1 MTKIEDVY
9 MLEINTKLD
18 HQCLKQIYQEGLSRL
33 PIYERTKNNIVGVLM
48 SRDLILIN
56 PDKAIRSL
64 K

>member
-1 MTKIEDVY
+1 

-18 HQCLKQIYQEGLSRL
+18 HQCLKQIYQEGFSRI

-56 PDKAIRSL
+56 PDKAIISL